1 MLRTAQSLPLHRAF
15 DAALRRRAFPPDTG
29 NLLPGSL
36 TTTRTGLT
44 PAGDNELQH
53 ESNHVTIGV
62 TPLRALGALSPSGVT
77 VRV

>member
-15 DAALRRRAFPPDTG
+15 DVALRRRAFPPDTG

-44 PAGDNELQH
+44 PAGDDELQH
-53 ESNHVTIGV
+53 ESGHVIIAV
-62 TPLRALGALSPSGVT
+62 TPLCALGALKNLV
-77 VRV
+77 